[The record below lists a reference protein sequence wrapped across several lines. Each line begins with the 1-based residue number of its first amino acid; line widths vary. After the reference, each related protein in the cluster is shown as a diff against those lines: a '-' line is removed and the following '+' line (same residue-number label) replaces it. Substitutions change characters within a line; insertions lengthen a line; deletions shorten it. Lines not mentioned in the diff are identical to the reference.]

1 MTGSVIS
8 APRGIAH
15 IIKNT
20 LGSAD
25 NISTNAKYSGAGHSI
40 FYASSTENGERLNF
54 HLRADCYKIKI

>member
-25 NISTNAKYSGAGHSI
+25 NISTNAKYSAAGHSI